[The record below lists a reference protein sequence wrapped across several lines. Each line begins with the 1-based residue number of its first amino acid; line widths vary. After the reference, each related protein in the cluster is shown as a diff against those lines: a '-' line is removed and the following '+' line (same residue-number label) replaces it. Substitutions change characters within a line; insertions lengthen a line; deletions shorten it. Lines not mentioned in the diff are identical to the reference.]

1 MIMPKYFTPEALE
14 KFKKELDQLEGV
26 ERKKIAEKIK
36 YAASFGDLAEN
47 AAYQEAKDSQGFLER
62 KISELKEII
71 SQAKVL
77 NSEQDARYIGRR
89 TARYSEQDARY
100 IGRRTARYKKED
112 NKIQI
117 GSAVS
122 LLLGNK
128 EKMEIQ
134 IVESEEA
141 DPFSGKVSHKSSL
154 GAALLGRKKG
164 DKVKVKTSEA
174 AVEYQILAVK

>member
-1 MIMPKYFTPEALE
+1 MPKYFTPEALE
-14 KFKKELDQLEGV
+14 KFKKELDQLENV

-36 YAASFGDLAEN
+36 YAASFGDLTEN

-77 NSEQDARYIGRR
+77 N
-89 TARYSEQDARY
+89 
-100 IGRRTARYKKED
+100 KKED

-117 GSAVS
+117 GSSV
-122 LLLGNK
+122 LLLPDSK

-164 DKVKVKTSEA
+164 DKVKIKTPEA
-174 AVEYQILAVK
+174 VTEYQILSIK